1 MFEKLLLA
9 GTITFSLNLF
19 IGMSV
24 HSPSQPTVTAQ
35 ATTTQVTTAQ
45 ATVTQP
51 TTQSVYL
58 AKALHEN
65 PLLRSLFQ

>member
-24 HSPSQPTVTAQ
+24 HVPSQPTVSTQ
-35 ATTTQVTTAQ
+35 ATTAQ
-45 ATVTQP
+45 ATAPQP
-51 TTQSVYL
+51 THQPIYL
-58 AKALHEN
+58 AKALHDS
-65 PLLRSLFQ
+65 PFLRGLFQ